1 MTPAQEPP
9 LGEIRE
15 TVARMERN
23 LALSGRALTGERLA
37 RYRSLMV
44 RFAVDLPSEREQL
57 LSRAA
62 VLMLIQ
68 ASDQDAADGE

>member
-1 MTPAQEPP
+1 MSPAEEPP
-9 LGEIRE
+9 LDQIRE

-23 LALSGRALTGERLA
+23 LSLSGGRLTGELLV
-37 RYRSLMV
+37 RYRTLMA
-44 RFAVDLPSEREQL
+44 RFAADLPSEREQL

-68 ASDQDAADGE
+68 ASDQDAADGK